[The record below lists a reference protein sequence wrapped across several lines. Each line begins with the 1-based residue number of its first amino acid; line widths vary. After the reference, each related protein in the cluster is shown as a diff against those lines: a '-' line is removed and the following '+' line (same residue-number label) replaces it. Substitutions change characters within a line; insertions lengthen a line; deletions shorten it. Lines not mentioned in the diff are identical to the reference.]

1 MSPNSTVVSSPAM
14 AFRLQRL
21 RPPPPFPPRALL
33 RWAQQHAG
41 GLTSMT
47 HAAHADRVY
56 TRLGEGESA
65 PGAWGPEPE
74 G

>member
-1 MSPNSTVVSSPAM
+1 M